1 MSREIEGY
9 RENLAR
15 IDAAFDHELLSA
27 AEIGRWLGCKAET
40 VKRNF
45 RFNERTGRIS
55 KSDLARQICAGG

>member
-1 MSREIEGY
+1 MREPDGY
-9 RENLAR
+9 RNNLER
-15 IDAAFDHELLSA
+15 VDQAFDHELLTA

-55 KSDLARQICAGG
+55 KSDLARQISAGG